1 MKKIEFL
8 YTINY
13 KRKQVTFSPISAPF
27 SSEFGHVTSA
37 DTSEKQSQYKDNR
50 RRIRVAIKVQSNSRT
65 LDRKR
70 GLELSA
76 GHQDTVR
83 LID

>member
-13 KRKQVTFSPISAPF
+13 KGKQVTFSPISAPS

-37 DTSEKQSQYKDNR
+37 DTSEKQSQYQDNRR
-50 RRIRVAIKVQSNSRT
+50 RRIRVAIKVQSNSPT

-83 LID
+83 

>member
-1 MKKIEFL
+1 MNKIEFL
-8 YTINY
+8 YIINY
-13 KRKQVTFSPISAPF
+13 KGKQLTFSLISAPL

-37 DTSEKQSQYKDNR
+37 NTSGKKSQYKDNR
-50 RRIRVAIKVQSNSRT
+50 RRSIRVAIKVQSNSPT

-70 GLELSA
+70 GFELSA

-83 LID
+83 

>member
-13 KRKQVTFSPISAPF
+13 KGKQVTFSPISAPF

-50 RRIRVAIKVQSNSRT
+50 RRRIRVASKVQSNSPT

-76 GHQDTVR
+76 GYQDTVR
-83 LID
+83 